1 VVGYVV
7 IVALSVAVGVVVYHL
22 TARMPVRE
30 EGPEMWV
37 GAAPAE
43 QAPAPPPSNFER
55 LAISHDRLT
64 WHDRLTG
71 TLGLVVAV
79 AFGAGALAFA
89 IYLAG
94 STVIALLKQAAASP
108 T

>member
-1 VVGYVV
+1 VTGYVV
-7 IVALSVAVGVVVYHL
+7 IVALSVGVGVVVYHL
-22 TARMPVRE
+22 TARMPMAE

-43 QAPAPPPSNFER
+43 QTPPPPPSNFER
-55 LAISHDRLT
+55 LSISHDRLT

-71 TLGLVVAV
+71 TFGLVVAV

-94 STVIALLKQAAASP
+94 STVIALLKQAAG